1 MTPRAPRRYRISI
14 GGRKWL
20 LEVGVQIPD
29 DRWGD
34 CSHPNSKKRRIR
46 IHRAARG
53 EVFLD
58 VLLHELI
65 HARWWALCETEVT
78 EFANE
83 LTAILRKFKEEVI
96 EALED

>member
-1 MTPRAPRRYRISI
+1 M
-14 GGRKWL
+14 
-20 LEVGVQIPD
+20 LEVGAAIPN

-34 CSHPNSKKRRIR
+34 CSNPNSKRRLVR

-78 EFANE
+78 EFAQE
-83 LTAILRKFKEEVI
+83 LTAILRMFREEVI

>member
-1 MTPRAPRRYRISI
+1 MAPRRHRISI

-20 LEVGVQIPD
+20 LEVGVKIPN

-34 CSHPNSKKRRIR
+34 CSNPNSKRRRIR

-83 LTAILRKFKEEVI
+83 LTAILRMFREEVI